1 LNAGAGNLG
10 VGLMQAVV
18 PLAIYGGALAI
29 VGGEPQTHPEG
40 VMMSAVWLQNAAYIW
55 VPFILIAT
63 LGAWFGMN
71 NIRGVRATFQEQTGI
86 FQRKHAWL
94 LAWIYTGTFG
104 SFIGFS
110 AAFPFLLSSQFPAM
124 EAYKYAFI
132 GPVLGALIRPFGGWL
147 ADRMCGARVT
157 FWNFAV
163 MLAAAVTAL
172 IALPSGPDSGQF
184 SLFFAAFMVLFI
196 TAGIGNGSVFRIVP
210 TVFITIYERLAAG
223 KDQAAQKQ
231 AVREGAI
238 ETSVALGFTAAVAAL
253 GLFFIPA
260 IVAISIGATGL
271 PQTAM
276 VVFGIFYASCLLIT
290 WRCYFCKKA
299 DICC

>member
-1 LNAGAGNLG
+1 
-10 VGLMQAVV
+10 
-18 PLAIYGGALAI
+18 
-29 VGGEPQTHPEG
+29 
-40 VMMSAVWLQNAAYIW
+40 

-63 LGAWFGMN
+63 IGAWFGMN
-71 NIRGVRATFQEQTGI
+71 NIRGVRASFGEQLVI
-86 FQRKHAWL
+86 FQRRHAWM
-94 LAWIYTGTFG
+94 LAWLYTGTFG

-110 AAFPFLLSSQFPAM
+110 AAFPFLLSSQFP
-124 EAYKYAFI
+124 ELEVYRYAFI

-147 ADRMCGARVT
+147 ADRMGGARVT
-157 FWNFAV
+157 FWNFGV
-163 MLAAAVTAL
+163 MLAAAVLAL
-172 IALPSGPDSGQF
+172 VALPSGSDSGQF

-210 TVFITIYERLAAG
+210 TVFMTIHERLAAG
-223 KDQAAQKQ
+223 KNQAAQEQ
-231 AVREGAI
+231 AARDGEI

-260 IVAISIGATGL
+260 IVAISIGFTGL
-271 PQTAM
+271 PRTAM
-276 VVFGIFYASCLLIT
+276 VFFGIFYASCLMIT